1 MVTPAHHPADSA
13 DTADT
18 AVDRAAASAAAGAAG
33 VGGGVG
39 GGVGRAGVAEDPWL
53 LDEFRRSLTSV
64 GDATR
69 TAYLGDI
76 AAFSGW
82 AERGSVASP
91 QQASRTLLRRYLASQ
106 STRALSKRTMARTVS
121 SLRRYFGFLHRRG
134 IVATDPTVR
143 LLAPQGEGRLPRVLQ
158 PAELDA
164 ILDNPP
170 VRIEPNPAADARDQ
184 AILELLYGSGLRVSE
199 VCSLDTSQIDL
210 SNRSVR
216 VWGKGG
222 KERIVPISQ
231 PTVTAVNAWMECR
244 SAFPLHNEVDGRLVF
259 RNARGRAITPRDVRR
274 ILDRRASSPT
284 HPHALRHTF
293 ATHLLE
299 GGADLRVVQELLGH
313 ADLATTQ
320 HYTHVTRDRLRSVYQ
335 GAHPRA

>member
-1 MVTPAHHPADSA
+1 MAVAANSADSSP
-13 DTADT
+13 
-18 AVDRAAASAAAGAAG
+18 VH
-33 VGGGVG
+33 
-39 GGVGRAGVAEDPWL
+39 DPWL
-53 LDEFRRSLTSV
+53 LAGFRQSLTSV
-64 GDATR
+64 AEATR
-69 TAYLGDI
+69 TAYLQDVS
-76 AAFSGW
+76 AFVVW
-82 AERGSVASP
+82 AQRGSIGSP
-91 QQASRTLLRRYLASQ
+91 DAVGRTVLRRYLASQ

-134 IVATDPTVR
+134 VIATDPTVR

-158 PAELDA
+158 PDELHT

-170 VRIEPNPAADARDQ
+170 ERVEPNPGADARDQ

-199 VCSLDTSQIDL
+199 VCSLHLTQIDL
-210 SNRSVR
+210 ARRSVR

-222 KERIVPISQ
+222 KERLVPISE
-231 PTVTAVNAWMECR
+231 PTVRSVSSWLAVR
-244 SAFPLHNEVDGRLVF
+244 QAFPAADGVDPLLVF
-259 RNARGRAITPRDVRR
+259 RNTRGRPITPRDVRR
-274 ILDRRASSPT
+274 ILDRRSSAPT

-320 HYTHVTRDRLRSVYQ
+320 HYTHVTRDRLRTVYQ

>member
-1 MVTPAHHPADSA
+1 MATPDTTAADPS
-13 DTADT
+13 
-18 AVDRAAASAAAGAAG
+18 AASTQSVRAGAA
-33 VGGGVG
+33 VEE
-39 GGVGRAGVAEDPWL
+39 AWL
-53 LDEFRRSLTSV
+53 LVDFRRSLTSV

-69 TAYLGDI
+69 TAYLRDVS
-76 AAFSGW
+76 AFVDW
-82 AERGSVASP
+82 AQGGSVVEP
-91 QQASRTLLRRYLASQ
+91 QGVGRTLLRRYLASQ

-134 IVATDPTVR
+134 VISADPTIR
-143 LLAPQGEGRLPRVLQ
+143 LLAPAGEGRLPRVLQ
-158 PAELDA
+158 PAELEA

-170 VRIEPNPAADARDQ
+170 ARVEPNPAADARDQ

-199 VCSLDTSQIDL
+199 VCGLDTSQIDL
-210 SNRSVR
+210 SRRSVR

-222 KERIVPISQ
+222 KERMVPISQ
-231 PTVTAVNAWMECR
+231 ATVAAVTVWMDVR
-244 SAFPLHNEVDGRLVF
+244 AQFPAASDADPKLVF
-259 RNARGRAITPRDVRR
+259 RNTRGRPITPRDVRR
-274 ILDRRASSPT
+274 ILDRRAASPT

>member
-1 MVTPAHHPADSA
+1 MLH
-13 DTADT
+13 
-18 AVDRAAASAAAGAAG
+18 
-33 VGGGVG
+33 
-39 GGVGRAGVAEDPWL
+39 
-53 LDEFRRSLTSV
+53 EFAQSLTSV

-69 TAYLGDI
+69 VAYTRDVTAFVEW
-76 AAFSGW
+76 AA
-82 AERGSVASP
+82 RGSITTPV
-91 QQASRTLLRRYLASQ
+91 QVTRTHLRRYLAAM

-134 IVATDPTVR
+134 LIAADPTVR
-143 LLAPQGEGRLPRVLQ
+143 LAAPSGEGRLPRVLN
-158 PAELDA
+158 PSELES
-164 ILDNPP
+164 ILDTPP
-170 VRIEPNPAADARDQ
+170 ARSEPDPLLDVRDQ
-184 AILELLYGSGLRVSE
+184 AVLELLYGSGLRVSE
-199 VCSLDTSQIDL
+199 VCSLTDDQIDPGRRL
-210 SNRSVR
+210 VR

-222 KERIVPISQ
+222 KERMVPISESAAI
-231 PTVTAVNAWMECR
+231 TVRHWLTSR
-244 SAFPLHNEVDGRLVF
+244 HAFPNHPDTDPRRVF
-259 RNARGRAITPRDVRR
+259 RNARGRPLTPRDVRR
-274 ILDRRASSPT
+274 LLDRRASSPT

>member
-1 MVTPAHHPADSA
+1 MVIPAHHL
-13 DTADT
+13 ADT
-18 AVDRAAASAAAGAAG
+18 AVDRAAASAAARSAAARSAC
-33 VGGGVG
+33 VGGAEGEGDG
-39 GGVGRAGVAEDPWL
+39 GSYVVEDPWL
-53 LDEFRRSLTSV
+53 LDEFRHSLTSV

-76 AAFSGW
+76 AAFSEW

-91 QQASRTLLRRYLASQ
+91 QQANRTLLRRYLASQ
-106 STRALSKRTMARTVS
+106 STRSLSKRTMARTVS

-134 IVATDPTVR
+134 VIAADPTVR

-164 ILDNPP
+164 ILDSPP

-199 VCSLDTSQIDL
+199 VCALDTSQIDL
-210 SNRSVR
+210 ANRSVR

-222 KERIVPISQ
+222 KERIVPISL
-231 PTVTAVNAWMECR
+231 PTVSAVTAWMACR
-244 SAFPLHNEVDGRLVF
+244 SAFPFDPEVDARLVF